1 MSLQAVDIKYIL
13 QHILTSPETL
23 GITSTY
29 NESDAI
35 RYKQY
40 GKYDAVAVWREG
52 VRLLEK
58 LDELAQEAGLY
69 CADGAGCD

>member
-29 NESDAI
+29 TGTLCAI
-35 RYKQY
+35 SSMADMMRCPY
-40 GKYDAVAVWREG
+40 GVKV
-52 VRLLEK
+52 
-58 LDELAQEAGLY
+58 
-69 CADGAGCD
+69 